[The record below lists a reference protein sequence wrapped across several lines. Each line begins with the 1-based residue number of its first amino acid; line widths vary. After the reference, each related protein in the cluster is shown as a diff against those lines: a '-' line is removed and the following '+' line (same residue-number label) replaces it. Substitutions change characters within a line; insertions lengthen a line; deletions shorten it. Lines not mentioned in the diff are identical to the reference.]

1 MELFSS
7 NIFSSYIFSK
17 ESFSYISRNETQHF
31 AAQAQKI
38 KKITPRKFL
47 ILQETEAPN
56 KFFIFQETF
65 YISGS
70 NFQRSKSK
78 ITSYISG
85 GNLQILKIKFFFYF
99 FL

>member
-1 MELFSS
+1 MFREMELFSS
-7 NIFSSYIFSK
+7 NIKKMLIKKLLKKILFSK
-17 ESFSYISRNETQHF
+17 ESFSYISRNETQQF

-78 ITSYISG
+78 
-85 GNLQILKIKFFFYF
+85 NNILYF
-99 FL
+99 RR